1 MKKVKNND
9 ENKQEEI
16 EKKPSKI
23 KMFFEYYKY
32 VPGFKALV
40 KLGLYFIFFAVII
53 SVVACNKDTINQNPE
68 KESTEEK
75 KEMEIS
81 YKDMLEALT
90 NNNIEILY
98 NITVNEEIY
107 RIDATRKDNILSGI
121 YRTKDSIHE
130 FRIQDNIVY
139 EIGLNEEKENIDL
152 FNNINL
158 NYLLPE
164 QLISMLEVNKATKT
178 LENEAIIYNYEIEEV
193 KYRVIINN
201 NWINKIEIA
210 DELSNYVIEYNKSEV
225 N

>member
-9 ENKQEEI
+9 ENTQEEI

-53 SVVACNKDTINQNPE
+53 SVVACNKDTINQTPE
-68 KESTEEK
+68 KEKTEEK
-75 KEMEIS
+75 QEMEIS
-81 YKDMLEALT
+81 YKEMLEALT
-90 NNNIEILY
+90 TNNMQILY
-98 NITVNEEIY
+98 NSTVGEEIY

-130 FRIQDNIVY
+130 FKIQDNIVY
-139 EIGLNEEKENIDL
+139 EIGLNEEKETTEL
-152 FNNINL
+152 FININL

-164 QLISMLEVNKATKT
+164 QLVSILESNKATKT